1 MSDNVK
7 MSTKLAKCHSNC
19 QNVNQIVKMSIKLSN
34 CQSNCQNVNQLVK
47 MSIKLS
53 KCHNIKCHVLSEC
66 VG

>member
-1 MSDNVK
+1 MIVLMVMVMIRMMTWQMIFSKWGFMS
-7 MSTKLAKCHSNC
+7 
-19 QNVNQIVKMSIKLSN
+19 NVNQK
-34 CQSNCQNVNQLVK
+34 NVIQIVK